1 MGRERLV
8 LPNFRRFA
16 DATRAID
23 VRWSSCACSGDAWA
37 PTGIGWGHTNNR
49 PVQVTTPSG
58 LIGVQKP
65 GHGNPTNPQTAAT
78 EKIVADLAHHLGLP
92 VPPVTLW
99 DRGTSAP
106 LPRLVAISAWAY
118 TNAITWGQAEPG
130 MTPPQRAAL
139 VPWASA
145 MVPFEC
151 WISAA
156 DRQNPGN
163 VLIGVDPSG
172 EVLGAWIDY
181 SFALDHIWKGN
192 NMPQCHVPP
201 MYPPVGAALQD
212 AMIEVADRIVGIDNA
227 TVEGII
233 NRIPS
238 EYLPRPVADNIARNL
253 LSRRAGVRA
262 LL

>member
-201 MYPPVGAALQD
+201 MYPPVGAPLQD

>member
-1 MGRERLV
+1 V
-8 LPNFRRFA
+8 LPDFRRFA

-23 VRWSSCACSGDAWA
+23 KRWSTCACSGDAWV

-49 PVQVTTPSG
+49 PVQVATPSG

-65 GHGNPTNPQTAAT
+65 GLVSPTNPNTAAT

-99 DRGTSAP
+99 DRGASASP
-106 LPRLVAISAWAY
+106 PRFVAVSAWAY
-118 TNAITWGQAEPG
+118 TNALTWGQADPG
-130 MTPPQRAAL
+130 MSPQQRTEL

-145 MVPFEC
+145 MVPFES
-151 WISAA
+151 WISAG

-163 VLIGVDPSG
+163 MLVGISPGG

-181 SFALDHIWKGN
+181 AFALDFVWKGN
-192 NMPQCHVPP
+192 HMTQCDVPP
-201 MYPPVGAALQD
+201 LYPAVGLPLRD
-212 AMIEVADRIVGIDNA
+212 VMIEVADGIVGMDNA
-227 TVEGII
+227 IIEGIV
-233 NRIPS
+233 NRVPS
-238 EYLPRPVADNIARNL
+238 EYLPRAVADNIIRNL
-253 LSRRAGVRA
+253 LSRRASVRA